1 MATLPVSSDGPL
13 LVEMLQEQAKGHQ
26 AQERELRVEMEKLRA
41 EAVDAKL
48 QAADAKLQA
57 LMQVQALEL
66 QVHKLTPAEAISE
79 PQLTA
84 LQARFEALH
93 AAQLLSDD
101 EVGSLYDVVGDY
113 LEYKGS
119 MGVGIV
125 ITVEQIR
132 DNENASKLLR
142 LISMSEGIVADV
154 AFARLLRR
162 KYV

>member
-1 MATLPVSSDGPL
+1 
-13 LVEMLQEQAKGHQ
+13 MLQEQAKGHQ

-84 LQARFEALH
+84 LQARFEALR

-142 LISMSEGIVADV
+142 LISMSEGIVEDV